1 MAQLKASEM
10 TTQAT
15 MKETCEKCDRT
26 EVRFSERQL
35 RGADEGSTIFYECDC
50 GHKYAF
56 LEEARLRWL
65 TMPTGGLQT
74 ISLETHAMLQWLGN
88 HQLDTVTMLS

>member
-1 MAQLKASEM
+1 VAQLKASEM

-15 MKETCEKCDRT
+15 MKETCETCGRK

-56 LEEARLRWL
+56 QVEIRQRLL
-65 TMPTGGLQT
+65 TMPTDGLQT
-74 ISLETHAMLQWLGN
+74 ISLETGYVTMVGN
-88 HQLDTVTMLS
+88 HQLETVTMFS